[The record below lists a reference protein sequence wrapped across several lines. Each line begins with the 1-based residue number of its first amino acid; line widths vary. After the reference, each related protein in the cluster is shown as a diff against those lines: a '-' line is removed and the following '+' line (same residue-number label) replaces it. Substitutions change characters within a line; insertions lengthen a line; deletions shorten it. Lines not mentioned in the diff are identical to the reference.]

1 MISSLGSHVDVPEY
15 ILMAVF
21 YRFIHNLHTVITDRK
36 KYSSELGKCLQ
47 GEVGK
52 DHSEVK
58 LRSDRQNY
66 DHLDFENIFQN
77 KLC

>member
-21 YRFIHNLHTVITDRK
+21 YRFIHNLHTVIRDRK
-36 KYSSELGKCLQ
+36 
-47 GEVGK
+47 K